1 MALIICP
8 ECGKEISDKAASCI
22 HCGCPMQP
30 PVYRAE
36 QSPPPTDTPPQQTV
50 YAESVRMSQK
60 QITAVIALVAVSVFL
75 PLILSRSGLYNFRL
89 VSFVLSALPCIAVAL
104 IAIFQPTKKELLC
117 VLALTL
123 GAVISFVVP
132 QFLYR
137 EPLTIVGLISY
148 AVFFTLIVIYWLS
161 ATAVINSTVVP
172 IIATIAYA
180 IYSIFM
186 VIVASTYGR
195 YLLGI
200 QLVSKIC
207 DIVFYVS
214 GCIILCHGM
223 KYRQRKRQAATA
235 ANGNYP
241 YVNDAPSTGYAILC
255 FCFPIV
261 GLILYCVWRE
271 SLPKR
276 AKSAGMG
283 GLIGF
288 CIGVALTVL
297 FYVWLMS

>member
-1 MALIICP
+1 MALIKCP
-8 ECGKEISDKAASCI
+8 DCGKEISDKAASCI

-30 PVYRAE
+30 TMYRAE

-50 YAESVRMSQK
+50 YAEFVRMNQK
-60 QITAVIALVAVSVFL
+60 QIISVIALVAVSVFL
-75 PLILSRSGLYNFRL
+75 PLVLSIGGNYNFRL
-89 VSFVLSALPCIAVAL
+89 ISFIFSAIPCIAVAL
-104 IAIFQPTKKELLC
+104 IAIFQPKKKELLC

-148 AVFFTLIVIYWLS
+148 AVFFTLIIIYWLS
-161 ATAVINSTVVP
+161 ATAVINSSVVP

-200 QLVSKIC
+200 QMVSKIC
-207 DIVFYVS
+207 DIAFYLS

-223 KYRQRKRQAATA
+223 KYRQKRQVATA

-271 SLPKR
+271 SLPQR
-276 AKSAGMG
+276 AKSAGVG
-283 GLIGF
+283 GLLGF
-288 CIGVALTVL
+288 VIGVILTVVVYGWIL
-297 FYVWLMS
+297 A

>member
-1 MALIICP
+1 MALIKCP

-22 HCGCPMQP
+22 HCGCPIQP
-30 PVYRAE
+30 QQTAYRAE
-36 QSPPPTDTPPQQTV
+36 IPLTPEKVIQHDQ
-50 YAESVRMSQK
+50 VRMSQK
-60 QITAVIALVAVSVFL
+60 QTIAAIVLVAISVFL
-75 PLILSRSGLYNFRL
+75 PLVLSRSGLYNFRL
-89 VSFVLSALPCIAVAL
+89 ISFILSLIPCVAVAL
-104 IAIFQPTKKELLC
+104 LAVFQPKKKELLC
-117 VLALTL
+117 VIALTL

-148 AVFFTLIVIYWLS
+148 AVFFTLIFIYWLS
-161 ATAVINSTVVP
+161 ATAVINFTVVP

-180 IYSIFM
+180 IYSILM

-207 DIVFYVS
+207 DIAFYVS